1 MGVAPKIL
9 VLCGLAAG
17 WAGQRVPSARWA
29 VGIWCAGRGA
39 LWFFC
44 GALWTAKWER
54 PPQLSPLAAL
64 CFDLFFNC
72 TELEITRRTGW
83 GEI

>member
-1 MGVAPKIL
+1 MGVASKIL
-9 VLCGLAAG
+9 VLYGLAAS
-17 WAGQRVPSARWA
+17 WAAPGVPNA
-29 VGIWCAGRGA
+29 VGGGDFGVRGRGV

-44 GALWTAKWER
+44 GALWTAKWEG

-64 CFDLFFNC
+64 CFNLFFNY